1 MSKRAPLTFD
11 AKNLTP
17 PPGAASAAKTQQQN
31 EQTDKHA
38 NTKTSKRATPG
49 REGRQFLAA
58 HVLPEAAKQFKVLAA
73 QQARTTQS
81 MLIEA
86 INDLFAKYGLSRLA
100 DE

>member
-17 PPGAASAAKTQQQN
+17 AASAASAAKPQQQN

-38 NTKTSKRATPG
+38 NIKTGKRAKPG

-58 HVLPEAAKQFKVLAA
+58 HVLPEAARQFKVLAA
-73 QQARTTQS
+73 QQARTTQA
-81 MLIEA
+81 MLTEA
-86 INDLFAKYGLSRLA
+86 VNDLFAKYGLSRIA